1 MTMKKLTLYT
11 IITFLTV
18 FSSCSFLDEKPTD
31 RLVVDNFYTSA
42 KDAQASVDA
51 TYAQLNLLYNRLMYM
66 LADLPTDD
74 MKNGLGMPNP
84 FLQNLEFLRIDS
96 QNTFVK
102 DMWVNCYA
110 GISRANAAINN
121 IPQITMDET
130 LKNRRIGEAKFLR
143 ALYYFNLV
151 RFFGDVPIITKL
163 ETIENALGERM
174 PKDQVYQLIIE
185 DLSFAETNLP
195 LRKDYGSKDEGRA
208 TKGAAKILLGKVYLT
223 KGDYTKA
230 KDKLAEVVEAES
242 TFGYGLQPNYA
253 DNWNPAKEPGIEAV
267 FYLEYKKA
275 PFTSNG
281 EMGLAGPKYSVP
293 GGSIGVAGSNEADI
307 PTREL
312 YDLFNSKD
320 TRRSKNFKF
329 DFLNP
334 VTGKILTSSIPL
346 SGKYWLDG
354 VLSATDCDVNM
365 HIIRYADAILMYAEA
380 LNETGASE
388 KALAQLNR
396 IRMRAFGDESGNLPS
411 MSKEDFKKA
420 VINERRMEFVHEG
433 NRWFDLSRTGTFVQ
447 RMKEHSAYESSVA
460 EKNKTDLANNV
471 KDAHLLMPI
480 PQLERDLNPKLT
492 QNTGY

>member
-1 MTMKKLTLYT
+1 MKKILFYSLL
-11 IITFLTV
+11 TFLSV
-18 FSSCSFLDEKPTD
+18 FSSCSSFLDEKPTD
-31 RLVVDNFYTSA
+31 RLVVDNFYSSA
-42 KDAQASVDA
+42 KDGQAAVDA
-51 TYAQLNLLYNRLMYM
+51 TYAQLNTLYNRLMYM

-74 MKNGLGMPNP
+74 MKNGLGMPNA

-121 IPQITMDET
+121 IPKITMDET
-130 LKNRRIGEAKFLR
+130 LKNRLIGEARFLR

-151 RFFGDVPIITKL
+151 RFFGDVPLITKL
-163 ETIENALGERM
+163 ESINDAMGPRV
-174 PKDQVYQLIIE
+174 PKDQIYQLIID

-195 LRKDYGSKDEGRA
+195 LRKDYGSKEEGRA

-223 KGDYTKA
+223 KGDFTKA
-230 KDKLAEVVEAES
+230 KDKLAEVVEAENN
-242 TFGYGLQPNYA
+242 FGYGLVANYA

-275 PFTSNG
+275 PYTSNG
-281 EMGLAGPKYSVP
+281 EMGLAGPKYSIP
-293 GGSIGVAGSNEADI
+293 GGNIGVTGSNEADI

-312 YDLFNSKD
+312 YDLFDPKD

-334 VTGKILTSSIPL
+334 LTGKVLTSSIPL
-346 SGKYWLDG
+346 SGKFWLDG
-354 VLSATDCDVNM
+354 ILSSADCDVNM

-380 LNETGASE
+380 LNETGSSE
-388 KALAQLNR
+388 NALAQLNR
-396 IRMRAFGDESGNLPS
+396 IRTRAFGDASGNLTS
-411 MSKEDFKKA
+411 MSKDEFKKA
-420 VINERRMEFVHEG
+420 VINERRLEFVHEG

-447 RMKEHSAYESSVA
+447 RMKDHSAYESKVA
-460 EKNKTDLANNV
+460 EKNKTDIALNV

-480 PQLERDLNPKLT
+480 PQLERDLNKELT
-492 QNTGY
+492 QNPGY